1 MKQTDWKDTLASFK
15 EKITEKEIVT
25 NELLTVG
32 AILYMQMDHSDGLK
46 LIDGY
51 STRNKYFIIIGFTV
65 EGNVIGSVLLNSCID
80 PSKYSTE
87 YIKCQYPL
95 KQKDYPHIL
104 EYDSYIDCS
113 EIFVF
118 PKERLLNEAR
128 FKQNLTQTDLE
139 LIINFLKETEVH
151 STKEK
156 KKFGILL

>member
-87 YIKCQYPL
+87 YIKCQY
-95 KQKDYPHIL
+95 
-104 EYDSYIDCS
+104 DSYIDCS